1 LCLLVGAAD
10 GAITGT
16 SLQTWYLSL
25 NQPPGTPPNWV
36 FGVAWSAI
44 YVLIGVAAWL
54 VWRRIGAA
62 WALRLWG
69 WQLLF
74 NALWTPAFFG
84 AHSTAL
90 GLIVTLPTLVLVL
103 ATTRAFLR
111 ISRLAGGMMVP
122 YAAWTVY
129 ATYLNAGFWW
139 LN

>member
-1 LCLLVGAAD
+1 
-10 GAITGT
+10 
-16 SLQTWYLSL
+16 
-25 NQPPGTPPNWV
+25 
-36 FGVAWSAI
+36 
-44 YVLIGVAAWL
+44 